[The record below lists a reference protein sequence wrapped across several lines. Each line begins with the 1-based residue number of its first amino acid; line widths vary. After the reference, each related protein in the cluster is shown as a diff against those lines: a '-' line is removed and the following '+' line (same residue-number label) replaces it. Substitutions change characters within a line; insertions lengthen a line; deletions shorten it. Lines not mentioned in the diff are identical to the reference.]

1 MSFRTMLATSVIVTL
16 ALLAGCTATS
26 SSGSSSSGTPA
37 GTPIGAGHGQ
47 VPAHIPG
54 SPASVAVSLAET
66 GSTMLYPLFGA
77 WASAY
82 HRQFPSVSF
91 TTAATGSG
99 TGIADA
105 SSGKA
110 DIGASD
116 AFLSSG
122 NLVANPGLLN
132 IPLAISAQQVNY
144 NLPHVPLSEHVKL
157 NGQILAQMYDGTITN
172 WDAPAIRNLNPGV
185 RLPNLKV
192 VPLHRMESSGDTF
205 LFTSFLATSAP
216 AWNTVIGYGTTVAWP
231 QVPSALAEHGNSG
244 MVVGCKVTPGCVAYV
259 GISYLSDALAA
270 HLGEAEL
277 ANAGGHFELP
287 TPATMSAAA
296 ASLVSVL
303 PANETI
309 SMINGPAADGYPI
322 VNYEYAIVSSK
333 QPSAAKARDLQ
344 AFLHWA
350 TTAGN
355 AASFL
360 DQVRFQPL
368 PAAVVALA
376 DSQIASIH

>member
-1 MSFRTMLATSVIVTL
+1 VASYSRLLSA
-16 ALLAGCTATS
+16 LAGMALTGVLAACSTVAPPPGQSLPGPVAETAPRLP
-26 SSGSSSSGTPA
+26 SGPGPA
-37 GTPIGAGHGQ
+37 PLT
-47 VPAHIPG
+47 
-54 SPASVAVSLAET
+54 LTET
-66 GSTMLYPLFGA
+66 GSTLLYPLLTS

-82 HRQFPSVSF
+82 HQQYGQVTI

-99 TGIADA
+99 AGIKAA
-105 SSGKA
+105 SAGTSA
-110 DIGASD
+110 IGASD

-122 NLVANPGLLN
+122 NLVSHPNLLN

-144 NLPHVPLSEHVKL
+144 NVPGVGPGVHLRLTGSV
-157 NGQILAQMYDGTITN
+157 LAQMYSGSITS
-172 WDAPAIRNLNPGV
+172 WKDPAIAALNPGV
-185 RLPNLKV
+185 PLPNVKV
-192 VPLHRMESSGDTF
+192 VPIHRVESSGDTF

-231 QVPSALAEHGNSG
+231 HVPSALAEHGNSG
-244 MVVGCKVTPGCVAYV
+244 MVAGCKVTLGCVAYV

-277 ANAGGHFELP
+277 ANASGHFELP

-322 VNYEYAIVSSK
+322 VNYEYAIVSSQ
-333 QPSAAKARDLQ
+333 QPSAARARDLQ

-376 DSQIASIH
+376 DSQIASIR